1 MANQEE
7 IAGAGV
13 PATAGDLA
21 PTGDPDGHQAG
32 AQASQEQEPRPV
44 TYDDASRLYGP
55 GTIRARERYD
65 ELSMRDHLARA
76 YASLRAS
83 GEYDAAR
90 HGAGDTE
97 PVTAAEHLELLATA
111 EYLARAYKPA
121 FEVDNA
127 LRAGASWAQVAEA
140 LGADEAMARVEYRAW
155 ADGQH
160 DMLTWTEGRLGMSD
174 AEYAEALARA
184 GEPEPGAAKA
194 YAATHRV
201 LCVHAD
207 QDGQGAHWLAPGEKC
222 AAAGDQAARG
232 CSPRTRSPPMPP
244 CWRRRKPPNR
254 RPDHEQR
261 AAGR

>member
-1 MANQEE
+1 MADREE
-7 IAGAGV
+7 MAGAGA
-13 PATAGDLA
+13 PATAGELA
-21 PTGDPDGHQAG
+21 ETGDPRGHQAD

-44 TYDDASRLYGP
+44 TYDDASRLYGA

-76 YASLRAS
+76 YARLRAS

-90 HGAGDTE
+90 HGTRDTE
-97 PVTAAEHLELLATA
+97 PLAAAEHLELLATA

-127 LRAGASWAQVAEA
+127 LRADASWAQVADA
-140 LGADEAMARVEYRAW
+140 LGTDEAMARVEYRAW

-160 DMLTWTEGRLGMSD
+160 DMLTWTEGRMGMSD

-201 LCVHAD
+201 LCAHAD
-207 QDGQGAHWLAPGEKC
+207 QDGRGAHWLAPGEKC
-222 AAAGDQAARG
+222 ISVPELEAGQ
-232 CSPRTRSPPMPP
+232 
-244 CWRRRKPPNR
+244 
-254 RPDHEQR
+254 
-261 AAGR
+261 